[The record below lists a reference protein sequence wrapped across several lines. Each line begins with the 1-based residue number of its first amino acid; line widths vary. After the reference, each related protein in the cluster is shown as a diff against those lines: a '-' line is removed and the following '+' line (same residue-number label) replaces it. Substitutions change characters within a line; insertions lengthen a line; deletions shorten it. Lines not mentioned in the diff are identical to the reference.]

1 MPVVA
6 KFLFTTPQHEI
17 ASLLRKRL
25 DHCTSASVVVGFM
38 SEAGVK
44 LLAPPLMAS
53 PSKLRHLVVGSGSL
67 GAFEACDWLIT
78 AGVNAS
84 NVRVHL
90 GFARKKHTGRSDRGL
105 LHSKI
110 YLMDMG
116 DGTSSAFIGSH
127 NLSENG
133 LAGLN
138 GEACVLLEGPSSAS
152 QFVDIRCHIAE
163 AARQAV
169 PYDPSMKAAYA
180 RWAGFRDASAGAWK
194 RLVVMAELPASGLP
208 QPGEAIYFEIPQAI
222 RFNEIPTD
230 VHLYLFD
237 TLPAPPRWTFQE
249 LSRARRSWLARS
261 VGLENDRGGVELRAD
276 WLIQSPASTLRR
288 ASGVVRPAPGLGMQ
302 QVRIEVKEELPP
314 RTFEYVVESKHGWR
328 PVFDDE
334 DSIPATDADRML
346 LEGLSLKHKEVL
358 SWYRVKGL
366 EPNIPESERPH
377 AAAMR
382 RMSPESGNYIVML
395 PGRKRRPTLFNED
408 NA

>member
-1 MPVVA
+1 MPVTTRL
-6 KFLFTTPQHEI
+6 LFVKPQHEL
-17 ASLLRKRL
+17 ASLLRKQL
-25 DHCTSASVVVGFM
+25 DHCTSVSVVVGFM
-38 SEAGVK
+38 SEMGVK
-44 LLAPPLMAS
+44 LLAPPLMAT

-67 GAFEACDWLIT
+67 GTFEACDRLIK
-78 AGVNAS
+78 AGANAGS
-84 NVRVHL
+84 VRVHL
-90 GFARKKHTGRSDRGL
+90 GFARKKHTGRSDRGM

-110 YLMDMG
+110 YLMEMG
-116 DGTSSAFIGSH
+116 NGTSSAFIGSN

-138 GEACVLLEGPSSAS
+138 GEACVLLDGASAS
-152 QFVDIRCHIAE
+152 SQFADIRCHIAE

-180 RWAGFRDASAGAWK
+180 RWAGFRDASTGARK
-194 RLVVMAELPASGLP
+194 RLVVMAEVPGNGLP
-208 QPGEAIYFEIPQAI
+208 RPGEAIYFEIPRAI
-222 RFNEIPTD
+222 RFREIPTD

-237 TLPAPPRWTFQE
+237 TLPVPPRWTFQE
-249 LSRARRSWLARS
+249 LNRARRSWLARS
-261 VGLENDRGGVELRAD
+261 VGLENDRGGVALRAD
-276 WLIQSPASTLRR
+276 WFIQSPASTLHR

-302 QVRIEVKEELPP
+302 QVRIEVKKEIPP
-314 RTFEYVVESKHGWR
+314 HTFEYVVESKHDWR

-334 DSIPATDADRML
+334 DSIPATEADRTL
-346 LEGLSLKHKEVL
+346 LKGLSLERKEVL

-366 EPNIPESERPH
+366 EPNIPQSERPH